1 MNAKKQNHRQ
11 SREQMVDQNFANNTL
26 FMTLSDIEAIE
37 QKYLYTSSKPKQFG
51 MYDPVDY
58 SHREVDVLKEQLR
71 LKLFLTNTSMQCFR
85 QDYGTGQYRLPQSFN
100 EEMVLQRLN
109 GFQKTFQKKQDED
122 CFQMCEDLKKMM
134 QGQSSGFYFE
144 TKQFK
149 TAAAVSQKENTMG
162 LINASSR
169 MREEQAQF
177 ESKYRDGMQA
187 HEIEFKH
194 NQQFQKTPA
203 V

>member
-71 LKLFLTNTSMQCFR
+71 MKLFLVKNS
-85 QDYGTGQYRLPQSFN
+85 L
-100 EEMVLQRLN
+100 
-109 GFQKTFQKKQDED
+109 
-122 CFQMCEDLKKMM
+122 
-134 QGQSSGFYFE
+134 FYF
-144 TKQFK
+144 
-149 TAAAVSQKENTMG
+149 
-162 LINASSR
+162 R
-169 MREEQAQF
+169 
-177 ESKYRDGMQA
+177 
-187 HEIEFKH
+187 
-194 NQQFQKTPA
+194 
-203 V
+203 